1 MKLKRSK
8 QSIKNI
14 VEFNKKSRPRTKEGK
29 DKKRDTYESV
39 YNLYEGREST
49 LNAFRNGIFPMK
61 STQEKGLKY

>member
-1 MKLKRSK
+1 MLVNLLQMKLKRSK

-39 YNLYEGREST
+39 YVLYEGRELT
-49 LNAFRNGIFPMK
+49 LNAF
-61 STQEKGLKY
+61 